1 MSALE
6 AGFNRVC
13 QVSALNGEGIGELEQ
28 AISELFPLPSVP
40 AGEILTN
47 VRHFDAVS
55 AALSSIDSALSAMK
69 EGETPDIVLTR
80 VEEGLLSLGQ
90 LSGKVLTEDVTQRVF
105 SRFCVGK

>member
-1 MSALE
+1 M
-6 AGFNRVC
+6 
-13 QVSALNGEGIGELEQ
+13 
-28 AISELFPLPSVP
+28 P